1 MKTEKEPK
9 LPLQCR
15 IDNFLWSCSWIYNVI
30 FIPLFI
36 WNITKG
42 NRSDKRIVWP
52 TILSYFLVKDTV
64 SAVTVEHN
72 ALWLNT
78 IPTHSLSLEWR
89 FEGDILGLEVT
100 ILVPETQAFIADV
113 RLRQW
118 ANELGF
124 VVTSVPQTQ
133 GNITSTKYESKM
145 YRSKGIQAKSKS
157 VDMAVGRALWGSNI
171 RTRKTNY
178 TNPPKEKKV
187 KLGKTYS

>member
-1 MKTEKEPK
+1 MNKQKNEPK

-30 FIPLFI
+30 FIPFFI

-42 NRSDKRIVWP
+42 NRSNKNIVWP
-52 TILSYFLVKDTV
+52 TRLSYFLVKDTV
-64 SAVTVEHN
+64 SAATVEHN
-72 ALWLNT
+72 ALWVNT

-157 VDMAVGRALWGSNI
+157 VDMAVGRALWGANV
-171 RTRKTNY
+171 RTY
-178 TNPPKEKKV
+178 TNQPKEKKV

>member
-1 MKTEKEPK
+1 
-9 LPLQCR
+9 LA
-15 IDNFLWSCSWIYNVI
+15 
-30 FIPLFI
+30 
-36 WNITKG
+36 
-42 NRSDKRIVWP
+42 DK
-52 TILSYFLVKDTV
+52 LSYFLVKDTV
-64 SAVTVEHN
+64 SAATVEHN

-124 VVTSVPQTQ
+124 VVTSVPQMHN

-145 YRSKGIQAKSKS
+145 YRSKGSPSK
-157 VDMAVGRALWGSNI
+157 
-171 RTRKTNY
+171 K
-178 TNPPKEKKV
+178 
-187 KLGKTYS
+187 

>member
-1 MKTEKEPK
+1 MTHKKEPK
-9 LPLQCR
+9 LLLKCK
-15 IDNFLWSCSWIYNVI
+15 IDNFLWSCSFIYNVVFLLY
-30 FIPLFI
+30 FIY
-36 WNITKG
+36 NITKG
-42 NRSDKRIVWP
+42 NRSGKRFVKP
-52 TILSYFLVKDTV
+52 VLLSYFVPSETT
-64 SAVTVEHN
+64 SPATIENN

-78 IPTHSLSLEWR
+78 IPTHLLYMFWR
-89 FEGDILGLEVT
+89 FEGEILGLEVGVM
-100 ILVPETQAFIADV
+100 VPETQAFIADV

-157 VDMAVGRALWGSNI
+157 VDMAVGRALWNTNI
-171 RTRKTNY
+171 RTIKPSYTTKT
-178 TNPPKEKKV
+178 KKV

>member
-9 LPLQCR
+9 LPLQCK

-30 FIPLFI
+30 FIPFFI

-42 NRSDKRIVWP
+42 NRSHKRIVWP
-52 TILSYFLVKDTV
+52 TKLSYFLIKDTV

-124 VVTSVPQTQ
+124 VVTSVPQMQ
-133 GNITSTKYESKM
+133 NGISSTRYAGKM
-145 YRSKGIQAKSKS
+145 YRSKEVLAKSKS
-157 VDMAVGRALWGSNI
+157 LDMSFGRTLWNTNI
-171 RTRKTNY
+171 RTIKPSY
-178 TNPPKEKKV
+178 TNKTKKV
-187 KLGKTYS
+187 KLGKTYN